1 MHVVFVMAN
10 NSSVP
15 YFNWF
20 AEEASKQTE
29 FKFSFVC
36 LFPQKPKMIDD
47 VGAFGCDCYWI
58 PFNAEKRKVSFLKSI
73 SPLYRL
79 FRKLKPDVVHTHLFD
94 DSLPSLFAARL
105 ARVKIRAIT
114 KGDAGYHYYYA
125 PKWTVFDKFNNWNA
139 TDIVAISS
147 ENQKFIL
154 EKEKA
159 KSQKISLIHHGIPIS
174 TYTRQIEED
183 KCMLRKKYSL
193 EGRFVVGTVSRLI
206 EWKGYRYIVDAAEK
220 VISEIPNITF
230 LFVGVGPQEE
240 ELKELIQA
248 KGLDKHIHLT
258 GWVDRKLIPSLYGIM
273 DIYVHAAA
281 KEPFGFV
288 IAEAMMNGLA
298 IISTPTG
305 AALDIIEHKKN
316 GILVREKD
324 GGAIYQ
330 AILALHKE
338 DSNALKKNAREKARE
353 LYDFK
358 VMWRKHLDLYHN
370 KRKHD
375 N

>member
-1 MHVVFVMAN
+1 
-10 NSSVP
+10 
-15 YFNWF
+15 
-20 AEEASKQTE
+20 
-29 FKFSFVC
+29 
-36 LFPQKPKMIDD
+36 MIDD
-47 VGAFGCDCYWI
+47 VGAYGWECYWI
-58 PFNAEKRKVSFLKSI
+58 PFDAARRKISI
-73 SPLYRL
+73 LRSIYPLYRL

-105 ARVKIRAIT
+105 AGIKTRAIT

-125 PKWTVFDKFNNWNA
+125 PKWTVLDKFNNWNA

-154 EKEKA
+154 EKENA
-159 KSQKISLIHHGIPIS
+159 NPEKISLIHHGIPIS

-183 KCMLRKKYSL
+183 KSMLKKKYNL
-193 EGRFVVGTVSRLI
+193 ENRLVVGTVSRLI
-206 EWKGYRYIVDAAEK
+206 EWKGYRYIIEAAEK
-220 VISEIPNITF
+220 LIVKIPNTAF
-230 LFVGVGPQEE
+230 LFVGVGPQED
-240 ELKELIQA
+240 ELRKLIMT
-248 KGLDKHIHLT
+248 KGLNNHIILT

-281 KEPFGFV
+281 TEPFGFV
-288 IAEAMMNGLA
+288 IAEAMMNGVP

-316 GILVREKD
+316 GILVPEKN
-324 GGAIYQ
+324 GEAIYS
-330 AILALHKE
+330 AILELNQNNLAALRR
-338 DSNALKKNAREKARE
+338 NAMEKSRE

-358 VMWRKHLDLYHN
+358 VMWKKHLDLYQN
-370 KRKHD
+370 KRDHD